1 MGEKKQVGMLQGI
14 RVLELTIWQQAPAAG
29 LLLGALGAE
38 VIKIEVPG
46 IGDPARGVT
55 GIGGKSQTLKSG
67 RNLYFEANNLNKRSI
82 TLNLKQQKGRNILY
96 KLVAES
102 DIFLH
107 NLRKDVPERL
117 GADYAT
123 LKKHNPK
130 LIYAAASGYGPE
142 GPDSGRPAFDPVGLA
157 RSGFMSAVGEPG
169 MPPLLIGGGFA
180 DRIGATV
187 LALAILGAL
196 VARERLGIG
205 QEIETSLLGSMI
217 WTQSLPISQA
227 LTLGQHFLKHQRNN
241 APNPLYNYYQCK
253 DGRWIMFTSPQ
264 SDRNWQDFCEA
275 LGKAEVAQDEKFS
288 NAEKRAENREQ
299 LIGILDAA
307 LATKDRSEWI
317 TILGKYKDLIF
328 GPINDYGD
336 LMDDEQAKLNRYI
349 VSLDHPDGEQFH
361 TVGIPFT
368 ASETP
373 WTMRPAPEYAQDT
386 EDVLLSIGKYTWEE
400 IAQLKDEGAI

>member
-1 MGEKKQVGMLQGI
+1 MGEKTRVGMLQGI

-82 TLNLKQQKGRNILY
+82 TLNLKEQKGRDILY

-102 DIFLH
+102 DVFLH
-107 NLRKDVPERL
+107 NLRKDVPARL

-142 GPDSGRPAFDPVGLA
+142 GPDAGRPAFDPVGLA

-217 WTQSLPISQA
+217 YRKPLPWGNIS
-227 LTLGQHFLKHQRNN
+227 
-241 APNPLYNYYQCK
+241 
-253 DGRWIMFTSPQ
+253 
-264 SDRNWQDFCEA
+264 
-275 LGKAEVAQDEKFS
+275 
-288 NAEKRAENREQ
+288 
-299 LIGILDAA
+299 
-307 LATKDRSEWI
+307 
-317 TILGKYKDLIF
+317 
-328 GPINDYGD
+328 
-336 LMDDEQAKLNRYI
+336 
-349 VSLDHPDGEQFH
+349 
-361 TVGIPFT
+361 
-368 ASETP
+368 
-373 WTMRPAPEYAQDT
+373 
-386 EDVLLSIGKYTWEE
+386 
-400 IAQLKDEGAI
+400 